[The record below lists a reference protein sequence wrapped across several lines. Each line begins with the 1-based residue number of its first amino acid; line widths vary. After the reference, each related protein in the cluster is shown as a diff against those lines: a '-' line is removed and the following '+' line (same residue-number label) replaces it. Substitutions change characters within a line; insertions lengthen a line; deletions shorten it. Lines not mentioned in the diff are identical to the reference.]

1 MMSTKTQSQLES
13 LLKAL
18 DSGELSEEH
27 LRALI
32 AIEAERLHLSF
43 DEAVELGLRDAL
55 PRTPEGFDLQF
66 HVLMLAA

>member
-1 MMSTKTQSQLES
+1 MMSMKTRSQLE
-13 LLKAL
+13 LLLEAL
-18 DSGELSEEH
+18 DSGELSDDQ

-43 DEAVELGLRDAL
+43 DEAVELGLRNAL
-55 PRTPEGFDLQF
+55 PRTPEGFDLHF